1 MKKCLL
7 FLASFFCLT
16 ISYSQVVLLFNGY
29 SQPTN
34 TRVSLQRIEIE
45 NKSKGWKETLNYPD
59 TIAVLTQGSG
69 IEEESAMSFT
79 LNQNVPNPFEGSSS
93 VSLCMPEAGQVEL
106 EMYELSG
113 KKVSGYSAYFSAGKH
128 LFRISVKSPQTYML
142 TAHTTQQ
149 IVSIKMISTGSG
161 SENEIS
167 YEGVQH
173 VNMNLKKNIYRAFDY
188 GDLMSYKGYI
198 MMDGEELGSDVVE
211 KQQIS
216 SEIIDLDFDLR
227 LPCPGEQKTVTD
239 IDGNIYNTIQIGN
252 QCWMKENLRTTKY
265 ADGTPIDQGN
275 STSTTMAYWYYPNIN
290 INEYESNKA
299 IYGLMYNWKAMM
311 RNASTSSANPSGVQ
325 GICPTGWHVPSDAEW
340 TQLSDYLSSKSEYV
354 CKSNIVN
361 IAKALAS
368 TTGWTTATRTCAI
381 GNGQESNNT
390 TGFGALPAGDFSGS
404 FGDYTIFW
412 SATET
417 EFDSRRSFTRTLYY
431 ADANFR
437 EEYQAKFVGV
447 SVRCLRD

>member
-16 ISYSQVVLLFNGY
+16 FSYSQVVLLFNGY
-29 SQPTN
+29 LQPTN
-34 TRVSLQRIEIE
+34 TRVSVQRIEIE

-69 IEEESAMSFT
+69 IEEESAMDFA
-79 LNQNVPNPFEGSSS
+79 LNQNVPNPFEESTII
-93 VSLCMPEAGQVEL
+93 SLCVPEAGNVEL

-113 KKVSGYSAYFSAGKH
+113 KKVSGYSAYFAAGKH
-128 LFRISVKSPQTYML
+128 QFHISVKNPQTYIL
-142 TAHTTQQ
+142 TARTAKQS
-149 IVSIKMISTGSG
+149 VSIKMICVGSG
-161 SENEIS
+161 SENQIS
-167 YEGVQH
+167 YEGVQP
-173 VNMNLKKNIYRAFDY
+173 VNTNLKKNIYKAFDY
-188 GDLMSYKGYI
+188 GDLISYKGYI

-239 IDGNIYNTIQIGN
+239 IDGNIYNTVQIGN

-275 STSTTMAYWYYPNIN
+275 LTSTTVAYWYYPNN
-290 INEYESNKA
+290 NESNKA
-299 IYGLMYNWKAMM
+299 TYGLLYNWKAVM
-311 RNASTSSANPSGVQ
+311 RNSSSSSVNPSGVQ

-340 TQLSDYLSSKSEYV
+340 TQLTDYVGSQSQYQCNSSST
-354 CKSNIVN
+354 N

-368 TTGWTTATRTCAI
+368 TTGWTTNNGTCVV
-381 GNGQESNNT
+381 GNGQESNNA
-390 TGFGALPAGDFSGS
+390 TGFGALPAGGYLGGYNY
-404 FGDYTIFW
+404 FGDNAFYW
-412 SATET
+412 SATDY
-417 EFDSRRSFTRTLYY
+417 DSYYAYYRSLYY
-431 ADANFR
+431 LYAYVVRDLHRKINGF
-437 EEYQAKFVGV
+437 
-447 SVRCLRD
+447 SVRCLRDN